1 MKIYVHYDSEGTI
14 QSVFSVD
21 APEGCGGMLAP
32 EPGLFMAEVDADAL
46 YLKTDASNPESLLG
60 IVEGYKVSTP
70 LPRLMLVQK
79 TM

>member
-1 MKIYVHYDSEGTI
+1 
-14 QSVFSVD
+14 
-21 APEGCGGMLAP
+21 MLAP

-46 YLKTDASNPESLLG
+46 YLKTDASNPESLLE
-60 IVEGYKVSTP
+60 IVEGYKASTP